1 MTASGILCIYA
12 HPDDESFG
20 PGGAIAGYAQAGTPV
35 DVLCATRG
43 EAGQLGDPPVTTQ
56 EQLGA
61 VREAALRDAVRALG
75 FRDLYLLDHHDGQ
88 LTDVPYDTL
97 RGEVMD
103 VIQRVRPTTVITF
116 GPHGIYGHPDH
127 IRISDVT
134 VDAFARLRDAI
145 PELQRLYFHAVP
157 RQIATAM
164 DREIPGVEGTPNTE
178 IPVSP
183 VALAAQI
190 AALAFHAETQLDARG
205 MRHRLLDQQPAVAYL
220 YRAEP
225 PLPEGEIDRNLL
237 P

>member
-1 MTASGILCIYA
+1 
-12 HPDDESFG
+12 
-20 PGGAIAGYAQAGTPV
+20 
-35 DVLCATRG
+35 
-43 EAGQLGDPPVTTQ
+43 QLDDPPATTQ
-56 EQLGA
+56 EYLGV
-61 VREAALRDAVRALG
+61 VREATSRDTARALG

-88 LTDVPYDTL
+88 LTDVPYATL
-97 RGEVMD
+97 LGEVMN
-103 VIQRVRPTTVITF
+103 VMRRVRPTTVITF

-134 VDAFARLRDAI
+134 VDAFARLRDTI

-157 RQIATAM
+157 RQIAAAM

-205 MRHRLLDQQPAVAYL
+205 MRQRLIEQQPTVAYL

-225 PLPEGEIDRNLL
+225 PLPEGEIDRSLL

>member
-1 MTASGILCIYA
+1 MTTPAILCVFA

-20 PGGAIAGYAQAGTPV
+20 MGGALAGYALGGTPV
-35 DVLCATRG
+35 DLLCATRG

-61 VREAALRDAVRALG
+61 VREAALREAVRTLG
-75 FRDLYLLDHHDGQ
+75 FRDVFLLGHHDGQ
-88 LTDVPYDTL
+88 LADVPYEML

-103 VIQRVRPTTVITF
+103 VMRRVRPTTVITF

-127 IRISDVT
+127 IRISAVT
-134 VDAFARLRDAI
+134 MDAFARLRDTI
-145 PELQRLYFHAVP
+145 PELRRLYFPAVP
-157 RQIATAM
+157 RHIAEASG
-164 DREIPGVEGTPNTE
+164 RAIPGVEGNPNTE
-178 IPVSP
+178 IAS
-183 VALAAQI
+183 QI

-205 MRHRLLDQQPAVAYL
+205 MRERLIEQRPTVAYL

-225 PLPEGEIDRNLL
+225 PLPEGAIDRSLL